1 MSPETSTDDVILVI
15 GSSSLDIVGRT
26 TGPIKYG
33 TSNPGVLRA
42 SVGGSARNIAENLSR
57 LGMQAVL
64 ISAVGDDPE
73 GDRVLNETAAAG
85 VDVDNCLRLEG
96 QRTGAYLAVLD
107 DQGAL
112 RLGLDDMP
120 TVAAITPEHLRA
132 CGRLFKQAAALV
144 VDANLPPKSL
154 STAIAMARR
163 NRVPVVADT
172 TSVSLARRL
181 EPHLKDLWLITPNES
196 EAEALCPRPVPHA
209 DPSRAIEAARY
220 LVSRGVGI
228 AVITMAEFGVGY
240 ASADASGHIP
250 APRIEIIDP
259 TGTGD
264 ALSAT
269 VLFALLND
277 IPLDEAVR
285 LGISAAAYT
294 LRSRGS
300 VASDLSLELLYDELR

>member
-1 MSPETSTDDVILVI
+1 MSPEAATDVPILVI
-15 GSSSLDIVGRT
+15 GSASLDIVGRT
-26 TGPIKYG
+26 SAPIRFA
-33 TSNPGVLRA
+33 TSNPGILSS
-42 SVGGSARNIAENLSR
+42 SVGGSARNIAENLAR
-57 LGMQAVL
+57 LGMHPVL

-73 GDRVLNETAAAG
+73 GERVLGETSAAG
-85 VDVDNCLRLEG
+85 VDVEHCLQLKG

-112 RLGLDDMP
+112 HLGLDDMP
-120 TVAAITPEHLRA
+120 TIAWITSDHLRS
-132 CGRLFKQAAALV
+132 CNDLFKGAAALV

-154 STAIAMARR
+154 ATAISLASRHK
-163 NRVPVVADT
+163 VPIVADT

-181 EPHLKDLWLITPNES
+181 QPHLKKLWLITPNEA
-196 EAEALCPRPVPHA
+196 EAAALCPRPVPHA
-209 DPSRAIEAARY
+209 DAPRVIEAARY
-220 LVSRGVGI
+220 LVSQGVGV

-240 ASADASGHIP
+240 ATADSSGHIP

-259 TGTGD
+259 TGAGD
-264 ALSAT
+264 ALTAT

-285 LGISAAAYT
+285 LGISAAAHT

-300 VASDLSLELLYDELR
+300 VAPDLSLELLYDELR